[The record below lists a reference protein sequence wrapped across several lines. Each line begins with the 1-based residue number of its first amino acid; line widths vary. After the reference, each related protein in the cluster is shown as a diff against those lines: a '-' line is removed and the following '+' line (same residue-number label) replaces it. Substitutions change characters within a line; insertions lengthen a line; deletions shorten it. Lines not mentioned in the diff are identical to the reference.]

1 MRRSLAKFSE
11 SEASNHTPSLAD
23 FTTTT
28 PELKFS
34 VHTGLLRSF
43 TIGRKDDE
51 YVPFGRSAGRPA
63 IESPRCDHHLL
74 SICRIPL
81 HPGVA
86 RLLIPGADFADADEA
101 ITLRLV
107 ERRKPRRPDFIRRQR
122 HRVIGAIECHRLAD
136 IGGAGDHLP
145 TRMEAPMPQL
155 RQLTRELR
163 M

>member
-1 MRRSLAKFSE
+1 MLARSMR
-11 SEASNHTPSLAD
+11 
-23 FTTTT
+23 
-28 PELKFS
+28 
-34 VHTGLLRSF
+34 LLRSF
-43 TIGRKDDE
+43 TIGRKDE
-51 YVPFGRSAGRPA
+51 YVPCGRSPGRPA
-63 IESPRCDHHLL
+63 KDSPRCDHHLL
-74 SICRIPL
+74 STCCIQF

-107 ERRKPRRPDFIRRQR
+107 ERRKPRRPDFIRRQW